1 MLQGIR
7 VLDLSRVIAG
17 PYCAALLGDLGAD
30 VIKLERPGRGDDLR
44 ALRGNG
50 RMSASF
56 AAVNR
61 NKRGIAVDLQKPEGA
76 RLAFDLARRADV
88 VIENFLPGVAEKLGL
103 GYAAV
108 RAVNPAVVYA
118 SVTGF
123 GQTGPLARKP
133 GYNTIAQGMSGLM
146 ALTGMPGDPPTR
158 VGGSVSDV
166 AASYVTFGMVN
177 AALVHRFRTGE
188 GQHVDVSLVGASL
201 GLLPDPV
208 AIYFDTGE
216 RPKRAGNRIDFGR
229 IHFAMEKVAKAGGIM
244 VVHGEDEDLVQFN
257 YERFREEGRLEGS
270 NLHLVHTKL
279 SELLAFRRT
288 IALAKA
294 SGAGVYFV
302 HVSAREGVESVAEA
316 RAQGLPVYGE
326 TLHQYACFTAEY
338 YKTPRGFCSHTYPSL
353 KFPEDQQALWDGLVR
368 DGLSTL
374 ATDEYPTS
382 LELKLKGRTIEDVTG
397 GNVGAEAR
405 IGIGYTEGVVKRGM
419 SLPRFADVTATNAAR
434 ILGLYPKK
442 GVIAPGSDADLVLID
457 PTIRKTLTRDDFHV
471 TDYSPWEGWAVSGW
485 PVLTLLRGKII
496 AERGRLLGSPSDGQ
510 WVSRRID
517 PAVLRR
523 PVC

>member
-17 PYCAALLGDLGAD
+17 PYCAAMLGDLGAD

-44 ALRGNG
+44 ALRGDG

-88 VIENFLPGVAEKLGL
+88 VLENFLTGAAEKLGL

-108 RAVNPAVVYA
+108 RAENPAVVYA

-166 AASYVTFGMVN
+166 AASYMTFGMVN

-201 GLLPDPV
+201 GLLPDPT
-208 AIYFDTGE
+208 AIYFDSGE
-216 RPKRAGNRIDFGR
+216 RPTRAGNRNLNLSPAEAFQAKDGFINVVLLNPEQWGR
-229 IHFAMEKVAKAGGIM
+229 FCQALGDPAME
-244 VVHGEDEDLVQFN
+244 
-257 YERFREEGRLEGS
+257 
-270 NLHLVHTKL
+270 
-279 SELLAFRRT
+279 
-288 IALAKA
+288 
-294 SGAGVYFV
+294 
-302 HVSAREGVESVAEA
+302 
-316 RAQGLPVYGE
+316 
-326 TLHQYACFTAEY
+326 
-338 YKTPRGFCSHTYPSL
+338 
-353 KFPEDQQALWDGLVR
+353 
-368 DGLSTL
+368 
-374 ATDEYPTS
+374 TD
-382 LELKLKGRTIEDVTG
+382 
-397 GNVGAEAR
+397 
-405 IGIGYTEGVVKRGM
+405 
-419 SLPRFADVTATNAAR
+419 PRFADNPARLANHAAFKAR
-434 ILGLYPKK
+434 VEAILGTGTAVEWVARLEAGGIAAGPIYEFHEVFEDPQVRHLGLVAEVEQPGAGKVK
-442 GVIAPGSDADLVLID
+442 MLTFPGRASGTPPRIDRPAPLLGQHTAEVLGELGLAREEIDRLAAAGVIVLGEQ
-457 PTIRKTLTRDDFHV
+457 P
-471 TDYSPWEGWAVSGW
+471 
-485 PVLTLLRGKII
+485 
-496 AERGRLLGSPSDGQ
+496 
-510 WVSRRID
+510 
-517 PAVLRR
+517 
-523 PVC
+523 

>member
-44 ALRGNG
+44 ALRGSG
-50 RMSASF
+50 QMSASF

-88 VIENFLPGVAEKLGL
+88 IIENFLTGAAERLGL

-108 RAVNPAVVYA
+108 REVNPAVVYA

-166 AASYVTFGMVN
+166 AASYMTFGMIN
-177 AALVHRFRTGE
+177 AALVHRFRTGA

-216 RPKRAGNRIDFGR
+216 RPKRAGNRNLNLTPAEAFQAGDGFVNVVLLNPDQWGR
-229 IHFAMEKVAKAGGIM
+229 FCGALGDPAMET
-244 VVHGEDEDLVQFN
+244 EP
-257 YERFREEGRLEGS
+257 RFGTNPARLE
-270 NLHLVHTKL
+270 NHAAFKARVEAVL
-279 SELLAFRRT
+279 STA
-288 IALAKA
+288 
-294 SGAGVYFV
+294 
-302 HVSAREGVESVAEA
+302 SVAEWVA
-316 RAQGLPVYGE
+316 RLEAAGIAAGPIYEFHEVFDDPQVRHLGLVAEVEQPGVGKVRML
-326 TLHQYACFTAEY
+326 TFPGRASGTPPRIDRPAPLLGQHTAEVL
-338 YKTPRGFCSHTYPSL
+338 GEL
-353 KFPEDQQALWDGLVR
+353 
-368 DGLSTL
+368 GLSREEIDRL
-374 ATDEYPTS
+374 AAAAVIVLGEQPSSSTS
-382 LELKLKGRTIEDVTG
+382 LDAAAPPR
-397 GNVGAEAR
+397 A
-405 IGIGYTEGVVKRGM
+405 YT
-419 SLPRFADVTATNAAR
+419 
-434 ILGLYPKK
+434 
-442 GVIAPGSDADLVLID
+442 
-457 PTIRKTLTRDDFHV
+457 
-471 TDYSPWEGWAVSGW
+471 
-485 PVLTLLRGKII
+485 
-496 AERGRLLGSPSDGQ
+496 
-510 WVSRRID
+510 
-517 PAVLRR
+517 
-523 PVC
+523 